1 MHGSSHRANVSPF
14 TFYVFKCDRLYWEN
28 NQFEDVLKNLIGNFK
43 QTNNQTNVA
52 TNLEPTPEFKEFF
65 LNPNL
70 ISLLF
75 NCYELV
81 RDDAEMAHASI
92 QSIIQLSTLNGP
104 IFREDENSQ
113 MRVAFFSSYV
123 QIFLTTFTKY
133 VQTKINKI

>member
-1 MHGSSHRANVSPF
+1 M
-14 TFYVFKCDRLYWEN
+14 
-28 NQFEDVLKNLIGNFK
+28 KNFIGNFK
-43 QTNNQTNVA
+43 PTTTQTNVS

-75 NCYELV
+75 SCYELV
-81 RDDAEMAHASI
+81 RDDVEMAHASI

-104 IFREDENSQ
+104 LFREDENSQ
-113 MRVAFFSSYV
+113 MRVAFFSSFV

-133 VQTKINKI
+133 EKKQSKQIVKKVRFNFHFCILNNLEFK